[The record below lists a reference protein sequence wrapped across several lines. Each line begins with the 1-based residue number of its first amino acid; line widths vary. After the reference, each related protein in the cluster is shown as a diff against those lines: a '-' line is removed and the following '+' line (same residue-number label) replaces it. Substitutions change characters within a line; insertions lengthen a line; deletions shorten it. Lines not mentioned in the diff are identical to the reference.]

1 MKIDLSP
8 TLTAILWG
16 GLLGGTIDVFTAAL
30 IYLTSPVVILYAI
43 ASGLLGKPAFAGGA
57 SVAVLGLLL
66 QWGMSLIIAGIYM
79 FAAARLGF
87 VNRHWQA
94 SGVGAGVVIYFI
106 MNDVVRPLSAAWP
119 PNPWSAPVDWTKFVE
134 NMLAMIL
141 YGLILAFFTQRA
153 ASKGTPA

>member
-1 MKIDLSP
+1 MKMNLSP
-8 TLTAILWG
+8 AATAILWG

-30 IYLTSPVVILYAI
+30 IYLTSPIVILYAI
-43 ASGLLGKPAFAGGA
+43 ASGLLGKPAFGGGA
-57 SVAVLGLLL
+57 AVVVLGLVL
-66 QWGMSLIIAGIYM
+66 QWAMSLLIAGIYI
-79 FAAARLGF
+79 FAASRLSS

-94 SGVGAGVVIYFI
+94 SGVAAGVVIYCV

-153 ASKGTPA
+153 ASKRTPA